1 MWCSV
6 VRHAY
11 TALCGAG
18 PAATVASTQ
27 LAKRKWVVTAYLVFI
42 TLVTLIDT
50 ITDIVVTTEW
60 YVGGARTYAYASMV
74 IMSVAAIVSTLW
86 ARAACNRAEV
96 PSCVV
101 PLAFMAMALLNLQ
114 MLPWAE
120 LTIYDLWTGHFPPE
134 VVLSAA
140 GVRTPA
146 AARRRVYRLT
156 CVKML
161 ESVFE
166 ATPQLVLQSYMAAY
180 HGRPTALLQTSMA
193 MSVWSIAQGMS
204 MSYFCYEHLR
214 TQIAGGLY
222 FAATLV
228 ARIALCVMG
237 FIASPRLGL
246 AFAVWVVGSRLS
258 LLSFLDWY
266 WLTNVDDADSPLAKG
281 CAVVRNVF
289 FYVVFSV
296 PTLVVVSA
304 VPLGYRVRYYG
315 AEAESVVDTALWGT
329 FDRNSDFAVAGN
341 IYNFGNS
348 EPSDCQSI
356 RTRFA
361 SPLAQILI
369 TLHLVENLTMLAI
382 LSINDASFVAMMQF
396 VVVPSLVAMLLYV
409 LLYWGAK
416 HTEAE
421 WKRELDNVKTLLGHA
436 TELHGDTIFP
446 LIALPEHF
454 EQLPDYVQG
463 KLFIGNSPTPAQ
475 CIERCD
481 WIISQI
487 DNGTLDN
494 PELRKAL
501 DLLLVGMK
509 CLRASDRIAPSH
521 EILVDDDIVC
531 DEVILV

>member
-6 VRHAY
+6 VRHTY

-27 LAKRKWVVTAYLVFI
+27 LVKRKWVVTAYLVFI

-60 YVGGARTYAYASMV
+60 YVAGKRTYAYASM
-74 IMSVAAIVSTLW
+74 AILVMTAVVSTLW
-86 ARAACNRAEV
+86 ARVTCQGTEV

-101 PLAFMAMALLNLQ
+101 PLAFTMMALLNLQ

-120 LTIYDLWTGHFPPE
+120 LTIYDLWTGYMPPE

-161 ESVFE
+161 ESVLE
-166 ATPQLVLQSYMAAY
+166 ATPQLVLQSYVAAY
-180 HGRPTALLQTSMA
+180 HGRPTALLQTSIA

-214 TQIAGGLY
+214 TQITGGLY

-228 ARIALCVMG
+228 ARIAVCVLG
-237 FIASPRLGL
+237 FIVSPRLGL
-246 AFAVWVVGSRLS
+246 AFAVWVVGSRLG
-258 LLSFLDWY
+258 LLSYLDWY
-266 WLTNVDDADSPLAKG
+266 WLTNVDDAESPLAKG

-289 FYVVFSV
+289 VYVVFSV
-296 PTLVVVSA
+296 PTLFVVSA

-329 FDRNSDFAVAGN
+329 FDRNSGFAVAGN

-348 EPSDCQSI
+348 EPSDCQAI

-361 SPLAQILI
+361 SPLAQILL
-369 TLHLVENLTMLAI
+369 TLHIVENLTMLTI
-382 LSINDASFVAMMQF
+382 LCSGDVAFVTLTQF
-396 VVVPSLVAMLLYV
+396 VVVPSLLAMLLYV

-416 HTEAE
+416 HTERQ
-421 WKRELDNVKTLLGHA
+421 WKRELDNVKTRLGYA
-436 TELHGDTIFP
+436 TQLNGDTLFP

-463 KLFIGNSPTPAQ
+463 KLFTGNSPTPTQ

-494 PELRKAL
+494 PGLRKAL

-509 CLRASDRIAPSH
+509 CLRSSDHMVPEVRVDEDS
-521 EILVDDDIVC
+521 ILTEDVV
-531 DEVILV
+531 LV